1 MKKILMTL
9 AALLLAGSLYAQN
22 GDDSHYDERHFQ
34 LTTMVR
40 YDSYSWESSQ
50 MSVNVSIGGRRN
62 RENYWGFQ
70 TGLLR
75 TYKGMQYGIPLLI
88 DYTHYYPMG
97 TDGRHSIYFGT
108 DIGYMLIFKG
118 DSSVFFSEKLGFDL
132 DLGGQL
138 PHLMVGIQANFWGVG
153 ATVGFTF

>member
-9 AALLLAGSLYAQN
+9 AALLLAGSLYAQT
-22 GDDSHYDERHFQ
+22 GDDNHFDERHFQ
-34 LTTMVR
+34 LTTMLR
-40 YDSYSWESSQ
+40 YDWYNWNPGQ
-50 MSVNVSIGGRRN
+50 MSATVSIGGRRN

-70 TGLLR
+70 TGLLKLNG
-75 TYKGMQYGIPLLI
+75 TMQYGIPLLI

-97 TDGRHSIYFGT
+97 AAGKHSVYFGT
-108 DIGYMLIFKG
+108 DIGYMWIFRG
-118 DSSVFFSEKLGFDL
+118 QSSIFLSEKLGFDF

-138 PHLMVGIQANFWGVG
+138 PHLMVGIQANLWGVG

>member
-1 MKKILMTL
+1 MKRILMIL
-9 AALLLAGSLYAQN
+9 AALLLAGSVSAQTN
-22 GDDSHYDERHFQ
+22 VGERHFQ
-34 LTTMVR
+34 FTTMLR
-40 YDSYSWESSQ
+40 YDRYNWSTTQ
-50 MSVNVSIGGRRN
+50 MSATVSLGTRKN

-75 TYKGMQYGIPLLI
+75 VNKSMQYGIPLLI

-97 TDGRHSIYFGT
+97 ESGRHSIYFGT

-118 DSSVFFSEKLGFDL
+118 ESSFFISEKLGFDF

-138 PHLMVGIQANFWGVG
+138 PHLMLSLQANYWGLG

>member
-9 AALLLAGSLYAQN
+9 AALLLAGSLYAQTSDEIHL
-22 GDDSHYDERHFQ
+22 DDSHFQ
-34 LTTMVR
+34 LTTMLR
-40 YDSYSWESSQ
+40 YDWYNWGLTQ
-50 MSVNVSIGGRRN
+50 MSANVSFGKRKN

-138 PHLMVGIQANFWGVG
+138 PHLMVGIQANFWGLG

>member
-1 MKKILMTL
+1 MKRILIIL
-9 AALLLAGSLYAQN
+9 AALLLAGSVSAQTN
-22 GDDSHYDERHFQ
+22 EDERHFQ
-34 LTTMVR
+34 FTTMLR
-40 YDSYSWESSQ
+40 YDWYNWSTTQ
-50 MSVNVSIGGRRN
+50 MSANVSLGTRKN

-75 TYKGMQYGIPLLI
+75 VNKSMQYGIPLLI

-97 TDGRHSIYFGT
+97 ESGRHSIYFGT

-118 DSSVFFSEKLGFDL
+118 ESSFFISEKLGFDF

-138 PHLMVGIQANFWGVG
+138 PHLMLSMQANYWGLG

>member
-1 MKKILMTL
+1 MIL
-9 AALLLAGSLYAQN
+9 AALLLAGSVSAQTN
-22 GDDSHYDERHFQ
+22 VGERHFQ
-34 LTTMVR
+34 FTTMLR
-40 YDSYSWESSQ
+40 YDWYNWSTTQ
-50 MSVNVSIGGRRN
+50 MSATVSLGTRKN

-75 TYKGMQYGIPLLI
+75 VNKSMQYGIPLLI

-97 TDGRHSIYFGT
+97 ESGRHSIYFGT

-118 DSSVFFSEKLGFDL
+118 ESSFFISEKLGFDF

-138 PHLMVGIQANFWGVG
+138 PHLMLSLQANYWGLG

>member
-1 MKKILMTL
+1 MKRILMIL
-9 AALLLAGSLYAQN
+9 AALLLAGSVSAQTN
-22 GDDSHYDERHFQ
+22 VGERHFQ
-34 LTTMVR
+34 FTTMLR
-40 YDSYSWESSQ
+40 YDWYNWSTTQ
-50 MSVNVSIGGRRN
+50 MSATVSLGTRKN

-75 TYKGMQYGIPLLI
+75 VNKSMQYGIPLLI

-97 TDGRHSIYFGT
+97 ESGRHSIYFGT

-118 DSSVFFSEKLGFDL
+118 ESSFFISEKLGFDF

-138 PHLMVGIQANFWGVG
+138 PHLMLSLQANYWGLG

>member
-1 MKKILMTL
+1 MKKILMIL
-9 AALLLAGSLYAQN
+9 AALLLAGSLYAQTN
-22 GDDSHYDERHFQ
+22 EDERHFQ
-34 LTTMVR
+34 LSTILKYDWYNLSTT
-40 YDSYSWESSQ
+40 Q
-50 MSVNVSIGGRRN
+50 MSANISVGTRKN

-75 TYKGMQYGIPLLI
+75 VNESLHYGIPLLI

-97 TDGRHSIYFGT
+97 KSGRHSIYFGT
-108 DIGYMLIFKG
+108 DIGYMLIFRKG
-118 DSSVFFSEKLGFDL
+118 ESSLFLSEKLGFDF

-138 PHLMVGIQANFWGVG
+138 PHLMVGLQANFWGLG

>member
-9 AALLLAGSLYAQN
+9 AALLLAGILYAQT
-22 GDDSHYDERHFQ
+22 GDDIHIDESHFQ
-34 LTTMVR
+34 LTTMLR
-40 YDSYSWESSQ
+40 YDWYNYGSAQ
-50 MSVNVSIGGRRN
+50 MSANVSFGKRKN

-70 TGLLR
+70 TGFLKDR
-75 TYKGMQYGIPLLI
+75 TQHNGIPLLI

-97 TDGRHSIYFGT
+97 ADGRHSIYFGT

-118 DSSVFFSEKLGFDL
+118 VSSVFLSEKLGFDFE
-132 DLGGQL
+132 LGGQL
-138 PHLMVGIQANFWGVG
+138 PHLMVGIQANLWGLG

>member
-1 MKKILMTL
+1 MKRILMIL
-9 AALLLAGSLYAQN
+9 AALLLAGSVSAQTN
-22 GDDSHYDERHFQ
+22 VGERHFQ
-34 LTTMVR
+34 FTTMLR
-40 YDSYSWESSQ
+40 YDWCNWSTTQ
-50 MSVNVSIGGRRN
+50 MSATVSLGTRKN

-75 TYKGMQYGIPLLI
+75 VNKSMQYGIPLLI

-97 TDGRHSIYFGT
+97 ESGRHSIYFGT

-118 DSSVFFSEKLGFDL
+118 ESSFFISEKLGFDF

-138 PHLMVGIQANFWGVG
+138 PHLMLSLQANYWGLG